1 MSLNDT
7 MTNLMNAAR
16 ASVGING
23 KLTLPN
29 ATKELEQYAKMQNE
43 LLVFPEMSNDHET
56 SRTAGLSQIIEFD
69 NSGFFEL
76 LPSNI
81 QYLEVK
87 KGDRIRQS
95 FLLKTVSDINNFKI
109 SFYADETGH
118 QFVSSS
124 INRIGEN
131 LYKVS
136 SDYTCIADARIRL
149 FDFYEDSMPKGHLV
163 FQFSQPFAGFV
174 SKLGGVIKSLLCA
187 VRQHFSPSLIGGVA

>member
-1 MSLNDT
+1 MSEVSLSET
-7 MTNLMNAAR
+7 MTSLMNAAR
-16 ASVGING
+16 ASVGISG

-174 SKLGGVIKSLLCA
+174 SKLGG
-187 VRQHFSPSLIGGVA
+187 GN

>member
-1 MSLNDT
+1 MTSLMS
-7 MTNLMNAAR
+7 AAR

-23 KLTLPN
+23 KLTLSN

-43 LLVFPEMSNDHET
+43 LLAFPEMSNGHET
-56 SRTAGLSQIIEFD
+56 SRASGLSQIIEFD
-69 NSGFFEL
+69 NPGFFEL

-87 KGDRIRQS
+87 KGDKIRQS

-118 QFVSSS
+118 QFVALS

-149 FDFYEDSMPKGHLV
+149 FDFYEDSIPKGHLV
-163 FQFSQPFAGFV
+163 YQFSQPFVGFI
-174 SKLGGVIKSLLCA
+174 SKLGGVVNLVLTAAFEGRCA
-187 VRQHFSPSLIGGVA
+187 A

>member
-1 MSLNDT
+1 

-16 ASVGING
+16 ASVGISG
-23 KLTLPN
+23 KLTLSN

-43 LLVFPEMSNDHET
+43 LLAFPEMSNGHET
-56 SRTAGLSQIIEFD
+56 SRIAGLSQIIEFD
-69 NSGFFEL
+69 NPGFFEL
-76 LPSNI
+76 LPSDK

-109 SFYADETGH
+109 SFYANETDH
-118 QFVSSS
+118 QFVYSS

-163 FQFSQPFAGFV
+163 FQFSQPFAGFI
-174 SKLGGVIKSLLCA
+174 SKLGGVTKAFLYALE
-187 VRQHFSPSLIGGVA
+187 RHFSPVIGGVA

>member
-16 ASVGING
+16 ASVGISG

-43 LLVFPEMSNDHET
+43 LLVFPEMSNGHET

-69 NSGFFEL
+69 NSGFFEM

-149 FDFYEDSMPKGHLV
+149 FDFYEDSIQKGHMV
-163 FQFSQPFAGFV
+163 YQFSQPFTGFI
-174 SKLGGVIKSLLCA
+174 SKLGG
-187 VRQHFSPSLIGGVA
+187 